1 MTTQTNTATKAP
13 VAFNMNVTRGYVPN
27 WTAHDVM
34 REYASNTV
42 DYDGVMTELATD
54 RMQFCTDSQPTLD
67 NLVAIGSGSSDDS
80 KIGQWREG
88 SKMAAMV
95 VARAGGVVTVWFGHY
110 KLEYKFLRADGLDEE
125 TLHCIV
131 ETLDEYVD
139 GCVTVVQMDNISNCS
154 FEFLGKDYPIGP
166 IKKDDL
172 SPCRVHMKGVFIGV
186 LSHHSI
192 YDWNLSDLQ
201 INRDRNL
208 VDSYSVFC
216 SISDW
221 LEDNEDIDD
230 VLIEAT
236 AGMEVDGHISP
247 ASYVEDRLR
256 EKWVKHF
263 GEMAVAS
270 YANIED
276 MKARIS
282 GYAVIDC
289 SELMKNCAVP
299 TAYWAEVDSEA
310 LVGEL
315 QETDP
320 QLLPSEM
327 VKLENALAK
336 FLWDGLTIRF
346 FDNYIGD
353 NVVLDLSN
361 REVWIYRGSIYAP
374 QNANQALMTLLYSIE
389 KFNDR
394 SLADLG
400 IEDDEEIAGAW
411 EEDKRRV
418 FNQVS
423 RMVGELLR

>member
-1 MTTQTNTATKAP
+1 
-13 VAFNMNVTRGYVPN
+13 
-27 WTAHDVM
+27 
-34 REYASNTV
+34 
-42 DYDGVMTELATD
+42 
-54 RMQFCTDSQPTLD
+54 
-67 NLVAIGSGSSDDS
+67 
-80 KIGQWREG
+80 
-88 SKMAAMV
+88 
-95 VARAGGVVTVWFGHY
+95 
-110 KLEYKFLRADGLDEE
+110 
-125 TLHCIV
+125 
-131 ETLDEYVD
+131 
-139 GCVTVVQMDNISNCS
+139 
-154 FEFLGKDYPIGP
+154 
-166 IKKDDL
+166 
-172 SPCRVHMKGVFIGV
+172 
-186 LSHHSI
+186 
-192 YDWNLSDLQ
+192 
-201 INRDRNL
+201 
-208 VDSYSVFC
+208 
-216 SISDW
+216 
-221 LEDNEDIDD
+221 
-230 VLIEAT
+230 
-236 AGMEVDGHISP
+236 
-247 ASYVEDRLR
+247 
-256 EKWVKHF
+256 
-263 GEMAVAS
+263 
-270 YANIED
+270 
-276 MKARIS
+276 
-282 GYAVIDC
+282 
-289 SELMKNCAVP
+289 MKNCAVP